1 MSTKSNPAVLNR
13 QTTRVYKTFSAGVFV
28 PADSGT
34 VSQNAIINTGDTITY
49 SANLPD
55 WKDRIKRGEDATT
68 TYSGVQRTGQHGY
81 GQCHKLWTAGF
92 FKGSTDTVTGDI
104 YAGLQYPVDLSFV
117 PSDAVAP
124 AVSKAYVDFAKDYR
138 RKSQSFSSGVFCGE
152 LLSTAR
158 LLASPVKRL
167 RGEVSNLY
175 QLLRDQFR
183 RRRRARDPQLSSA
196 IADTWL
202 TWSFGVKP
210 LVNDVDGAARAFRAM
225 ASGRT
230 FDTIPIRGEG
240 THEVQLFSGNRD
252 ISPQGRFFGSY
263 TSVNDV
269 LNAQATVRGA
279 WKNSSPSGQ
288 MPLPELFGAGIADI
302 VPTAWEL
309 IPWSFMVDYFSN
321 IGVVLDAWSMRF
333 VNFAWLNLTV
343 RNSRVVQAGG
353 LRTDH
358 NPFSGSDIIVQN
370 ESSVRRVRYV
380 VKTVSREKVDNQ
392 FETELMV
399 RIPGFPETNKWLNI
413 AALIAMR
420 SPPR

>member
-1 MSTKSNPAVLNR
+1 M
-13 QTTRVYKTFSAGVFV
+13 
-28 PADSGT
+28 
-34 VSQNAIINTGDTITY
+34 
-49 SANLPD
+49 
-55 WKDRIKRGEDATT
+55 
-68 TYSGVQRTGQHGY
+68 
-81 GQCHKLWTAGF
+81 
-92 FKGSTDTVTGDI
+92 
-104 YAGLQYPVDLSFV
+104 
-117 PSDAVAP
+117 
-124 AVSKAYVDFAKDYR
+124 
-138 RKSQSFSSGVFCGE
+138 
-152 LLSTAR
+152 
-158 LLASPVKRL
+158 
-167 RGEVSNLY
+167 
-175 QLLRDQFR
+175 
-183 RRRRARDPQLSSA
+183 
-196 IADTWL
+196 
-202 TWSFGVKP
+202 
-210 LVNDVDGAARAFRAM
+210 
-225 ASGRT
+225 
-230 FDTIPIRGEG
+230 
-240 THEVQLFSGNRD
+240 FSGNRD

-269 LNAQATVRGA
+269 LSAQATVRGA

-288 MPLPELFGAGIADI
+288 MPLPELFGAGVADI

-358 NPFSGSDIIVQN
+358 NPFVGSDIIVQN
-370 ESSVRRVRYV
+370 ESPVRRVRYV

-413 AALIAMR
+413 AALLAMR